1 MIKLHKMKLENYTY
15 IIIGAGSAGCVLAN
29 RLSENSDHKVLLI
42 ESGPSDKTW
51 KTAMP
56 AALLYTMHDPK
67 YNYLYNT
74 EPETYMND
82 RKMFCPRAKMLG
94 GCSSH
99 NGMVHVRGNAMDFEN
114 WAQLGLPEWNYANV
128 LPYFQKSENIE
139 GLSKEFRGNQ
149 GPLKLSRSENGNIL
163 TKVYLEAALQAG
175 HEINNDING
184 YKQEGFG
191 LMDTTIFKGK
201 RQSTSHTYLHPVSN
215 RKNLTIKT
223 NLNVKKI
230 IIENGKAT
238 GVECIS
244 GNNLISFY
252 SEKDV
257 LLSAGSINSPQILM
271 LSGIGPNKHLSEND
285 INIKQDL
292 EGVGQ
297 NLQDHLETYVQYECK
312 KPVTLFNEYNPIKMA
327 LTGIEWFL
335 FKTGTAAYSNLETG
349 GFVRSNNLVDYPNI
363 QYHFFP
369 SLVLDHGKTN
379 PDRHAFQAHVGPM
392 RPTSRGEIKLK
403 STDPSAAPS
412 IRFNYMQTEHD
423 LIEMREGIRLA
434 REIFQQKAFD
444 EYRGKEMNPGNLNT
458 DGELNEFIRNRGD
471 TAYHPCGT
479 CKMGKDSTSVVN
491 EKLQVYGVE
500 NLRVVDASIMPKI
513 ITGNLNAAT
522 VMIAEKAADYIL
534 GNSMATNNVEF
545 YRTS

>member
-1 MIKLHKMKLENYTY
+1 MKIDSYTY

-29 RLSENSDHKVLLI
+29 RLSENPDHKVLLI

-74 EPETYMND
+74 EPETYMNN

-114 WAQLGLPEWNYANV
+114 WAQLGLSEWNYANV

-139 GLSKEFRGNQ
+139 GLSEEFRNDQ

-163 TKVYLEAALQAG
+163 TKVYLEAAAQAG
-175 HEINNDING
+175 YEINNDMNG

-201 RQSTSHTYLHPVSN
+201 RQSTSHTYLHPVSD

-223 NLNVKKI
+223 KLNVKKI
-230 IIENGKAT
+230 IIENGKAK

-244 GNNLISFY
+244 NNNSIKYFAD
-252 SEKDV
+252 EEV
-257 LLSAGSINSPQILM
+257 LLCAGSINSPQILM
-271 LSGIGPNKHLSEND
+271 LSGIGPQNHLVEMD
-285 INIKQDL
+285 IQVKQSL

-349 GFVRSNNLVDYPNI
+349 GFIKSNDLVDYPNI

-369 SLVLDHGKTN
+369 SLVLDHGRTN

-403 STDPSAAPS
+403 STNPTSAPS

-423 LIEMREGIRLA
+423 LSEMREGIRLA
-434 REIFQQKAFD
+434 REIFHQKAFD
-444 EYRGKEMNPGNLNT
+444 EYRGKEINPGNVDSDT
-458 DGELNEFIRNRGD
+458 ELNEFIKNKGD

-479 CKMGKDSTSVVN
+479 CKMGKDNTSVVN

-513 ITGNLNAAT
+513 ITGNLNATT
-522 VMIAEKAADYIL
+522 VMIAEKASDYIL
-534 GNSMATNNVEF
+534 GKSLKTNNVEF
-545 YRTS
+545 FRAS

>member
-1 MIKLHKMKLENYTY
+1 MNNYNY

-29 RLSENSDHKVLLI
+29 RLSKNPDHKVLLI

-74 EPETYMND
+74 EPETYMNN

-114 WAQLGLPEWNYANV
+114 WAQLGLSEWNYANV

-139 GLSKEFRGNQ
+139 GLSKEFRNDQ
-149 GPLKLSRSENGNIL
+149 GPLRLSRSENGNVL
-163 TKVYLEAALQAG
+163 TKVYLEAAAQAG
-175 HEINNDING
+175 HEINNDMNG

-201 RQSTSHTYLHPVSN
+201 RQSTSHTYLHPVSD

-223 NLNVKKI
+223 NLNVIKI
-230 IIENGKAT
+230 IIENGKAK
-238 GVECIS
+238 GGECVS
-244 GNNLISFY
+244 NNNLINY
-252 SEKDV
+252 YADEEV
-257 LLSAGSINSPQILM
+257 LLCAGSINSPQILM
-271 LSGIGPNKHLSEND
+271 LSGIGPQDHLAEMD
-285 INIKQDL
+285 VEVKQSL

-349 GFVRSNNLVDYPNI
+349 GFIRSNELVDYPNI

-369 SLVLDHGKTN
+369 SLVLDHGRTN

-423 LIEMREGIRLA
+423 LMEMREGIRLA
-434 REIFQQKAFD
+434 REIFQQQAFN
-444 EYRGKEMNPGNLNT
+444 EYRGKEINPGKLDT
-458 DGELNEFIRNRGD
+458 DSELDEFIRNRGD

-479 CKMGKDSTSVVN
+479 CKMGKDTTSVVD
-491 EKLQVYGVE
+491 EQLQVYGVE
-500 NLRVVDASIMPKI
+500 KLRVVDASIMPKI
-513 ITGNLNAAT
+513 ITGNLNAST

-534 GNSMATNNVEF
+534 GKSIAANNVGF
-545 YRTS
+545 YRAG

>member
-1 MIKLHKMKLENYTY
+1 MKIDSYTY

-29 RLSENSDHKVLLI
+29 RLSENPDHKVLLI

-74 EPETYMND
+74 EPETYMNN

-114 WAQLGLPEWNYANV
+114 WAQLGLSEWNYANV

-139 GLSKEFRGNQ
+139 GLSEEFRNDQ

-163 TKVYLEAALQAG
+163 TKVYLEAAAQAG
-175 HEINNDING
+175 YEINNDMNG

-201 RQSTSHTYLHPVSN
+201 RQSTSHTYLHPVSD

-223 NLNVKKI
+223 KLNVKKI
-230 IIENGKAT
+230 IIENGKAK

-244 GNNLISFY
+244 NNNSIKYFAD
-252 SEKDV
+252 EEV
-257 LLSAGSINSPQILM
+257 LLCAGSINSPQILM
-271 LSGIGPNKHLSEND
+271 LSGIGPQKHLVEMD
-285 INIKQDL
+285 IQVKQSL

-349 GFVRSNNLVDYPNI
+349 GFIRSNDLVDYPNI

-369 SLVLDHGKTN
+369 SLVLDHGRTN

-392 RPTSRGEIKLK
+392 RPTSRGEIRLK
-403 STDPSAAPS
+403 STNPTSAPS

-423 LIEMREGIRLA
+423 LSEMREGIRLA
-434 REIFQQKAFD
+434 REIFHQKAFD
-444 EYRGKEMNPGNLNT
+444 EYRGKEINPGNIDSDT
-458 DGELNEFIRNRGD
+458 ELNEFIKNKGD

-479 CKMGKDSTSVVN
+479 CKMGKDNTSVVN

-513 ITGNLNAAT
+513 ITGNLNATT
-522 VMIAEKAADYIL
+522 VMIAEKASDYIL
-534 GNSMATNNVEF
+534 GKSLKTNNVEF
-545 YRTS
+545 FRAG

>member
-1 MIKLHKMKLENYTY
+1 MKIDSYTY

-29 RLSENSDHKVLLI
+29 RLSENPDHKVLLI

-74 EPETYMND
+74 EPETYMNN

-114 WAQLGLPEWNYANV
+114 WAQLGLSEWNYANV

-139 GLSKEFRGNQ
+139 GLSEEFRNDQ

-163 TKVYLEAALQAG
+163 TKVYLEAAAQAG
-175 HEINNDING
+175 YEINNDMNG

-201 RQSTSHTYLHPVSN
+201 RQSTSHTYLHPVSD

-223 NLNVKKI
+223 KLNVKKI
-230 IIENGKAT
+230 IIENGKAK

-244 GNNLISFY
+244 NNNSIKYFAD
-252 SEKDV
+252 EEV

-271 LSGIGPNKHLSEND
+271 LSGIGPQNHLLEM
-285 INIKQDL
+285 NIQVKQSL

-349 GFVRSNNLVDYPNI
+349 GFIKSNDLVDYPNI

-369 SLVLDHGKTN
+369 SLVLDHGRTN

-403 STDPSAAPS
+403 STNPTSAPS

-423 LIEMREGIRLA
+423 LSEMREGIRLA
-434 REIFQQKAFD
+434 REIFHQKAFD
-444 EYRGKEMNPGNLNT
+444 EYRGKEINPGNVDSDT
-458 DGELNEFIRNRGD
+458 ELNEFIKNKGD

-479 CKMGKDSTSVVN
+479 CKMGKDNTSVVN

-513 ITGNLNAAT
+513 ITGNLNATT
-522 VMIAEKAADYIL
+522 VMIAEKASDYIL
-534 GNSMATNNVEF
+534 GKSLKTNNVEF
-545 YRTS
+545 FRAS

>member
-1 MIKLHKMKLENYTY
+1 MQLDSYTY

-29 RLSENSDHKVLLI
+29 RLSKNSNHKVLVI

-74 EPETYMND
+74 EPETYMNN
-82 RKMFCPRAKMLG
+82 RQMFCPRAKMLG

-114 WAQLGLPEWNYANV
+114 WAQLGLPDWNYANV
-128 LPYFQKSENIE
+128 LPYFRKSENIE
-139 GLSKEFRGNQ
+139 GLSKEFRNDD
-149 GPLKLSRSENGNIL
+149 GPLKLSRSENGNVL
-163 TKVYLEAALQAG
+163 TQVFLEATTQAG
-175 HEINNDING
+175 HEINNDMNG

-191 LMDTTIFKGK
+191 LMDTTIFNGK
-201 RQSTSHTYLHPVSN
+201 RQSASFSYLHPISN
-215 RKNLTIKT
+215 RKNLTILKNT
-223 NLNVKKI
+223 VVKEI
-230 IIENGKAT
+230 IIENNKAI
-238 GVECIS
+238 GVKCI
-244 GNNLISFY
+244 NNNKSKSYFTDGEVI
-252 SEKDV
+252 
-257 LLSAGSINSPQILM
+257 LSAGAVNSPQLLM
-271 LSGIGPNKHLSEND
+271 LSGIGSSKGLYEHD
-285 INIKQDL
+285 IAIKQNL

-312 KPVTLFNEYNPIKMA
+312 EPVTLSNEYNPLKMA

-335 FKTGTAAYSNLETG
+335 FKTGTAAHSNLETG
-349 GFVRSNNLVDYPNI
+349 GFIRSNDLVDYPNI

-369 SLVLDHGKTN
+369 SLVLDHGRTN

-403 STDPSAAPS
+403 STDPYSAPS

-423 LIEMREGIRLA
+423 LKEMREGIKIA
-434 REIFQQKAFD
+434 HEIFEQKAFD
-444 EYRGKEMNPGNLNT
+444 KFRGKAINPINLNS
-458 DGELNEFIRNRGD
+458 DEEINEFIRNTGD
-471 TAYHPCGT
+471 TAYHPSGT
-479 CKMGKDSTSVVN
+479 CKMGKDSLSVVD
-491 EKLQVYGVE
+491 EKLKVYGIE
-500 NLRVVDASIMPKI
+500 NLRVVDASIMPRI

-522 VMIAEKAADYIL
+522 IMIAEKASDYIL
-534 GNSMATNNVEF
+534 GQSEVSNDAEF
-545 YRTS
+545 YQAS

>member
-1 MIKLHKMKLENYTY
+1 MKIDSYTY

-29 RLSENSDHKVLLI
+29 RLSENPDHKVLLI

-74 EPETYMND
+74 EPETYMNN

-114 WAQLGLPEWNYANV
+114 WAQLGLSEWNYANV

-139 GLSKEFRGNQ
+139 GLSEEFRNDQ

-163 TKVYLEAALQAG
+163 TKVYLEAAAQAG
-175 HEINNDING
+175 YEINNDMNG

-201 RQSTSHTYLHPVSN
+201 RQSTSHTYLHPVSD

-223 NLNVKKI
+223 KLNVKKI
-230 IIENGKAT
+230 IIENGKAK

-244 GNNLISFY
+244 NNNSIEYFAD
-252 SEKDV
+252 EEV
-257 LLSAGSINSPQILM
+257 LLCAGSINSPQILM
-271 LSGIGPNKHLSEND
+271 LSGIGPQKHLVEID
-285 INIKQDL
+285 IQVKQSL

-349 GFVRSNNLVDYPNI
+349 GFIRSNDLVDYPNI

-369 SLVLDHGKTN
+369 SLVLDHGRTN

-403 STDPSAAPS
+403 STDPTSAPS

-423 LIEMREGIRLA
+423 LSEMREGIRLA
-434 REIFQQKAFD
+434 REIFHQKAFD
-444 EYRGKEMNPGNLNT
+444 EYRGKEINPGNVDSDT
-458 DGELNEFIRNRGD
+458 ELNEFIKNKGD

-479 CKMGKDSTSVVN
+479 CKMGKDNTSVVN

-513 ITGNLNAAT
+513 ITGNLNATT
-522 VMIAEKAADYIL
+522 VMIAEKASDYIL
-534 GNSMATNNVEF
+534 GKSLKTNNVEF
-545 YRTS
+545 FRAS

>member
-1 MIKLHKMKLENYTY
+1 MKIDSYTY

-29 RLSENSDHKVLLI
+29 RLSENPDHKVLLI

-74 EPETYMND
+74 EPETYMNN

-114 WAQLGLPEWNYANV
+114 WAQLGLSEWNYANV
-128 LPYFQKSENIE
+128 LAYFQKSENIE
-139 GLSKEFRGNQ
+139 GLSEEFRNDQ

-163 TKVYLEAALQAG
+163 TKVYLEAAAQAG
-175 HEINNDING
+175 YEINNDMNG

-201 RQSTSHTYLHPVSN
+201 RQSTSHTYLHPVSD

-223 NLNVKKI
+223 KLNVKKI
-230 IIENGKAT
+230 IIENGKAK

-244 GNNLISFY
+244 NNNSIKYFAD
-252 SEKDV
+252 EEV
-257 LLSAGSINSPQILM
+257 LLCAGSINSPQILM
-271 LSGIGPNKHLSEND
+271 LSGIGPQKHLVEMD
-285 INIKQDL
+285 IQVKQSL

-349 GFVRSNNLVDYPNI
+349 GFIRSNDLVDYPNI

-369 SLVLDHGKTN
+369 SLVLDHGRTN

-403 STDPSAAPS
+403 STNPTSAPS

-423 LIEMREGIRLA
+423 LSEMREGIRLA
-434 REIFQQKAFD
+434 REIFHQKAFD
-444 EYRGKEMNPGNLNT
+444 EYRGKEINPGNVDSDT
-458 DGELNEFIRNRGD
+458 ELNEFIKNKGD

-479 CKMGKDSTSVVN
+479 CKMGKDNTSVVN

-513 ITGNLNAAT
+513 ITGNLNATT
-522 VMIAEKAADYIL
+522 VMIAEKASDYIL
-534 GNSMATNNVEF
+534 GKSLKTNNVEF
-545 YRTS
+545 FRAG

>member
-1 MIKLHKMKLENYTY
+1 MKLENYTY

-29 RLSENSDHKVLLI
+29 RLSKNPDHKVLLI

-74 EPETYMND
+74 EPETYMNN

-114 WAQLGLPEWNYANV
+114 WAQLGLSEWNYANV

-139 GLSKEFRGNQ
+139 GLSKEFRNDQ
-149 GPLKLSRSENGNIL
+149 GPLRLSRSENGNVL
-163 TKVYLEAALQAG
+163 TKVYLEAAAQAG
-175 HEINNDING
+175 HEINNDMNG

-201 RQSTSHTYLHPVSN
+201 RQSTSHTYLHPVSD

-230 IIENGKAT
+230 IIENGKAK
-238 GVECIS
+238 GVECVS
-244 GNNLISFY
+244 DNNLINY
-252 SEKDV
+252 YADEEV
-257 LLSAGSINSPQILM
+257 LLCAGSINSPQILM
-271 LSGIGPNKHLSEND
+271 LSGIGPQDHLAEMGVEV
-285 INIKQDL
+285 KQSL

-349 GFVRSNNLVDYPNI
+349 GFIRSNELVDYPNI

-369 SLVLDHGKTN
+369 SLVLDHGRTN

-423 LIEMREGIRLA
+423 LMEMREGIRLA
-434 REIFQQKAFD
+434 REIFQQQAFN
-444 EYRGKEMNPGNLNT
+444 EYRGKEINPGKLDT
-458 DGELNEFIRNRGD
+458 DSELDEFIRNRGD

-479 CKMGKDSTSVVN
+479 CKMGKDTTSVVD
-491 EKLQVYGVE
+491 EQLQVYGVE
-500 NLRVVDASIMPKI
+500 KLRVVDASIMPKI
-513 ITGNLNAAT
+513 ITGNLNAST

-534 GNSMATNNVEF
+534 GKSIAANNVGF
-545 YRTS
+545 YRAG

>member
-1 MIKLHKMKLENYTY
+1 MKIDSYTY

-29 RLSENSDHKVLLI
+29 RLSENPDHKVLLI

-74 EPETYMND
+74 EPETYMNN

-114 WAQLGLPEWNYANV
+114 WAQLGLSEWNYANV

-139 GLSKEFRGNQ
+139 GLSEEFRNDQ

-163 TKVYLEAALQAG
+163 TKVYLEAAAQAG
-175 HEINNDING
+175 YEINNDMNG

-201 RQSTSHTYLHPVSN
+201 RQSTSHTYLHPVSD

-223 NLNVKKI
+223 KLNVKKI
-230 IIENGKAT
+230 IIENGKAK

-244 GNNLISFY
+244 NNNSIKYFAD
-252 SEKDV
+252 EEV
-257 LLSAGSINSPQILM
+257 LLCAGSINSPQILM
-271 LSGIGPNKHLSEND
+271 LSGIGPQNHLVEMD
-285 INIKQDL
+285 IQVKQSL

-349 GFVRSNNLVDYPNI
+349 GFIRSNDLVDYPNI

-369 SLVLDHGKTN
+369 SLVLDHGRTN

-403 STDPSAAPS
+403 STNPASAPS

-423 LIEMREGIRLA
+423 LSEMREGIRLA
-434 REIFQQKAFD
+434 REIFHQKAFD
-444 EYRGKEMNPGNLNT
+444 EYRGKEINPGNVDSDT
-458 DGELNEFIRNRGD
+458 ELNEFIKNKGD

-479 CKMGKDSTSVVN
+479 CKMGKDNTSVVN

-513 ITGNLNAAT
+513 ITGNLNATT
-522 VMIAEKAADYIL
+522 VMIAEKASDYIL
-534 GNSMATNNVEF
+534 GKSLKTNNVEF
-545 YRTS
+545 FRAS

>member
-1 MIKLHKMKLENYTY
+1 MNNYNY

-29 RLSENSDHKVLLI
+29 RLSKNPDHNVLLI

-74 EPETYMND
+74 EPETYMNN

-114 WAQLGLPEWNYANV
+114 WAQLGLSEWNYANV

-139 GLSKEFRGNQ
+139 GLSKEFRNDQ
-149 GPLKLSRSENGNIL
+149 GPLRLSRSENGNVL
-163 TKVYLEAALQAG
+163 TKVYLEAAAQAG
-175 HEINNDING
+175 HEINNDMNG

-201 RQSTSHTYLHPVSN
+201 RQSTSHTYLHPVSD

-230 IIENGKAT
+230 IIENGKAK
-238 GVECIS
+238 GVECVS
-244 GNNLISFY
+244 NKNLINY
-252 SEKDV
+252 YADEEV
-257 LLSAGSINSPQILM
+257 LLCAGSINSPQILM
-271 LSGIGPNKHLSEND
+271 LSGIGPQDHLAEMD
-285 INIKQDL
+285 VEVKQSL

-349 GFVRSNNLVDYPNI
+349 GFIRSNELVDYPNI

-369 SLVLDHGKTN
+369 SLVLDHGRTN

-423 LIEMREGIRLA
+423 LMEMREGIRLA
-434 REIFQQKAFD
+434 REIFQQQAFN
-444 EYRGKEMNPGNLNT
+444 EYRGKEINPGKLDT
-458 DGELNEFIRNRGD
+458 DSELDEFIRNRGD

-479 CKMGKDSTSVVN
+479 CKMGKDTTSVVD
-491 EKLQVYGVE
+491 EQLQVYGVE
-500 NLRVVDASIMPKI
+500 KLRVVDASIMPKI
-513 ITGNLNAAT
+513 ITGNLNAST

-534 GNSMATNNVEF
+534 GKSIAANNVGF
-545 YRTS
+545 YRAS

>member
-1 MIKLHKMKLENYTY
+1 MKIDSYTY

-29 RLSENSDHKVLLI
+29 RLSENPDHKVLLI

-74 EPETYMND
+74 EPETYMNN

-114 WAQLGLPEWNYANV
+114 WAQLGLSEWNYANV

-139 GLSKEFRGNQ
+139 GLSEEFRNDQ

-163 TKVYLEAALQAG
+163 TKVYLEAAAQAG
-175 HEINNDING
+175 YEINNDMNG

-201 RQSTSHTYLHPVSN
+201 RQSTSHTYLHPVSD

-223 NLNVKKI
+223 KLNVKKI
-230 IIENGKAT
+230 IIDNGKAK

-244 GNNLISFY
+244 NNNSIKYFAD
-252 SEKDV
+252 EEV
-257 LLSAGSINSPQILM
+257 LLCAGSINSPQILM
-271 LSGIGPNKHLSEND
+271 LSGIGPQKHLVEMD
-285 INIKQDL
+285 IQVKQSLD
-292 EGVGQ
+292 GVGQ

-349 GFVRSNNLVDYPNI
+349 GFIRSNDLVDYPNI

-369 SLVLDHGKTN
+369 SLVLDHGRTN

-392 RPTSRGEIKLK
+392 RPTSRGEIRLK
-403 STDPSAAPS
+403 STNPTSAPS

-423 LIEMREGIRLA
+423 LSEMREGIRLA
-434 REIFQQKAFD
+434 REIFHQKAFD
-444 EYRGKEMNPGNLNT
+444 EYRGKEINPGNV
-458 DGELNEFIRNRGD
+458 DSDSDLNEFIKNKGD

-479 CKMGKDSTSVVN
+479 CKMGKDNTSVVN

-513 ITGNLNAAT
+513 ITGNLNATT
-522 VMIAEKAADYIL
+522 VMIAEKASDYIL
-534 GNSMATNNVEF
+534 GKSLKTNNVEF
-545 YRTS
+545 FRAG

>member
-1 MIKLHKMKLENYTY
+1 MKIDSYTY

-29 RLSENSDHKVLLI
+29 RLSENPDHKVLLI

-74 EPETYMND
+74 EPETYMNN

-114 WAQLGLPEWNYANV
+114 WAQLGLSEWNYANV

-139 GLSKEFRGNQ
+139 GLSEEFRNDQ

-163 TKVYLEAALQAG
+163 TKVYLEAAAQAG
-175 HEINNDING
+175 HEINNDMNG

-201 RQSTSHTYLHPVSN
+201 RQSTSHTYLHPVSD

-223 NLNVKKI
+223 KLNVKKI
-230 IIENGKAT
+230 IIENGKAK

-244 GNNLISFY
+244 NNNSIKYFVD
-252 SEKDV
+252 EEV
-257 LLSAGSINSPQILM
+257 LLCAGSINSPQILM
-271 LSGIGPNKHLSEND
+271 LSGIGPQNHLVEMD
-285 INIKQDL
+285 IQVKQSL

-349 GFVRSNNLVDYPNI
+349 GFIRSNDLVDYPNI

-369 SLVLDHGKTN
+369 SLVLDHGRTN

-403 STDPSAAPS
+403 STNPTSAPS

-423 LIEMREGIRLA
+423 LSEMREGIRLA
-434 REIFQQKAFD
+434 REIFHQKAFD
-444 EYRGKEMNPGNLNT
+444 EYRGKEINPGNVDSDT
-458 DGELNEFIRNRGD
+458 ELNEFIKNKGD

-479 CKMGKDSTSVVN
+479 CKMGKDNTSVVN

-513 ITGNLNAAT
+513 ITGNLNATT
-522 VMIAEKAADYIL
+522 VMIAEKASDYIL
-534 GNSMATNNVEF
+534 GKSLKTNNVEF
-545 YRTS
+545 FRAG

>member
-1 MIKLHKMKLENYTY
+1 MNNYNY

-29 RLSENSDHKVLLI
+29 RLSKNPDHKVLLI

-74 EPETYMND
+74 EPETYMNN

-114 WAQLGLPEWNYANV
+114 WAQLGLSEWNYANV

-139 GLSKEFRGNQ
+139 GLSKEFRNDQ
-149 GPLKLSRSENGNIL
+149 GPLRLSKSENGNVL
-163 TKVYLEAALQAG
+163 TKVYLEAAAQAG
-175 HEINNDING
+175 HEINNDMNG

-201 RQSTSHTYLHPVSN
+201 RQSTSHTYLHPVSD

-238 GVECIS
+238 GVECVS
-244 GNNLISFY
+244 NNNLINY
-252 SEKDV
+252 YADEEV
-257 LLSAGSINSPQILM
+257 LLCAGSINSPQILM
-271 LSGIGPNKHLSEND
+271 LSGIGPQDHLAEMD
-285 INIKQDL
+285 VEVKQSL

-349 GFVRSNNLVDYPNI
+349 GFIRSNELVDYPNI

-369 SLVLDHGKTN
+369 SLVLDHGRTN

-423 LIEMREGIRLA
+423 LMEMREGIRLA
-434 REIFQQKAFD
+434 REIFQQQAFN
-444 EYRGKEMNPGNLNT
+444 EYRGKEINPGKLDT
-458 DGELNEFIRNRGD
+458 DSELDEFIRNRGD

-479 CKMGKDSTSVVN
+479 CKMGKDTTSVVD
-491 EKLQVYGVE
+491 EQLQVYGVE
-500 NLRVVDASIMPKI
+500 KLRVVDASIMPKI
-513 ITGNLNAAT
+513 ITGNLNAST

-534 GNSMATNNVEF
+534 GKSIAANNVGF
-545 YRTS
+545 YRAG

>member
-1 MIKLHKMKLENYTY
+1 MKIDSYTY

-29 RLSENSDHKVLLI
+29 RLSENPDHKVLLI

-74 EPETYMND
+74 EPETYMNN

-114 WAQLGLPEWNYANV
+114 WAQHGLSEWNYANV

-139 GLSKEFRGNQ
+139 GLSEEFRNDQ

-163 TKVYLEAALQAG
+163 TKVYLEAAAQAG
-175 HEINNDING
+175 YEINNDMNG

-201 RQSTSHTYLHPVSN
+201 RQSTSHTYLHPVSD

-223 NLNVKKI
+223 KLNVKKI
-230 IIENGKAT
+230 IIENGKAK

-244 GNNLISFY
+244 NNNSIKYFAD
-252 SEKDV
+252 EEV
-257 LLSAGSINSPQILM
+257 LLCAGSINSPQILM
-271 LSGIGPNKHLSEND
+271 LSGIGPQKHLVEMD
-285 INIKQDL
+285 IQVKQSL

-349 GFVRSNNLVDYPNI
+349 GFIRSNDLVDYPNI

-369 SLVLDHGKTN
+369 SLVLDHGRTN

-392 RPTSRGEIKLK
+392 RPTSRGEIRLK
-403 STDPSAAPS
+403 SNNPTSAPS

-423 LIEMREGIRLA
+423 LSEMREGIRLA
-434 REIFQQKAFD
+434 REIFHQKAFD
-444 EYRGKEMNPGNLNT
+444 EYRGKEINPGNVDSDT
-458 DGELNEFIRNRGD
+458 ELNEFIKNKGD

-479 CKMGKDSTSVVN
+479 CKMGKDNTSVVN

-500 NLRVVDASIMPKI
+500 NLRVIDASIMPKI
-513 ITGNLNAAT
+513 ITGNLNATT
-522 VMIAEKAADYIL
+522 VMIAEKASDYIL
-534 GNSMATNNVEF
+534 GKSLKTNNVEF
-545 YRTS
+545 FRAS

>member
-1 MIKLHKMKLENYTY
+1 MNNYNY

-29 RLSENSDHKVLLI
+29 RLSKNPDHKVLLI

-74 EPETYMND
+74 EPETYMNN

-114 WAQLGLPEWNYANV
+114 WAQLGLSEWNYANV

-139 GLSKEFRGNQ
+139 GLSKEFRNDQ
-149 GPLKLSRSENGNIL
+149 GPLRLSRSENGNVL
-163 TKVYLEAALQAG
+163 TKVYLEAAAQAG
-175 HEINNDING
+175 HEINNDMNG

-201 RQSTSHTYLHPVSN
+201 RQSTSHTYLHPVSD

-230 IIENGKAT
+230 IIENGKAK
-238 GVECIS
+238 GGECVS
-244 GNNLISFY
+244 NNNLINY
-252 SEKDV
+252 YADEEV
-257 LLSAGSINSPQILM
+257 LLCAGSINSPQILM
-271 LSGIGPNKHLSEND
+271 LSGIGPQDHLAEMD
-285 INIKQDL
+285 VEVKQSL

-349 GFVRSNNLVDYPNI
+349 GFIRSNELVDYPNI

-369 SLVLDHGKTN
+369 SLVLDHGRTN

-423 LIEMREGIRLA
+423 LMEMREGIRLA
-434 REIFQQKAFD
+434 REIFQQQAFN
-444 EYRGKEMNPGNLNT
+444 EYRGKEINPGKLDT
-458 DGELNEFIRNRGD
+458 DSELDEFIRNRGD

-479 CKMGKDSTSVVN
+479 CKMGKDTTSVVD
-491 EKLQVYGVE
+491 EQLQVYGVE
-500 NLRVVDASIMPKI
+500 KLRVVDASIMPKI
-513 ITGNLNAAT
+513 ITGNLNAST

-534 GNSMATNNVEF
+534 GKSIAANNVGF
-545 YRTS
+545 YRAG

>member
-1 MIKLHKMKLENYTY
+1 MNNYNY

-29 RLSENSDHKVLLI
+29 RLSKNPDHKVLLI

-74 EPETYMND
+74 EPETYMNN

-114 WAQLGLPEWNYANV
+114 WAQLGLSEWNYANV

-139 GLSKEFRGNQ
+139 GLSKEFRNDQ
-149 GPLKLSRSENGNIL
+149 GPLRLSRSENGNVL
-163 TKVYLEAALQAG
+163 TKVYLEAAAQAG
-175 HEINNDING
+175 HEINNDMNG

-201 RQSTSHTYLHPVSN
+201 RQSTSHTYLHPVSD

-230 IIENGKAT
+230 IIENGKAK
-238 GVECIS
+238 GVECVS
-244 GNNLISFY
+244 NNNLINY
-252 SEKDV
+252 YADEEV
-257 LLSAGSINSPQILM
+257 LLCAGSINSPQILM
-271 LSGIGPNKHLSEND
+271 LSGIGPQDHLAEMD
-285 INIKQDL
+285 VEVKQTL

-349 GFVRSNNLVDYPNI
+349 GFIRSNELVDYPNI

-369 SLVLDHGKTN
+369 SLVLDHGRTN

-423 LIEMREGIRLA
+423 LMEMREGIRLA
-434 REIFQQKAFD
+434 REIFQQQAFN
-444 EYRGKEMNPGNLNT
+444 EYRGKEINPGKLDT
-458 DGELNEFIRNRGD
+458 DSELDEFIRNRGD

-479 CKMGKDSTSVVN
+479 CKMGKDTTSVVD
-491 EKLQVYGVE
+491 EQLQVYGVE
-500 NLRVVDASIMPKI
+500 KLRVVDASIMPKI
-513 ITGNLNAAT
+513 ITGNLNAST

-534 GNSMATNNVEF
+534 GKSIAANNVGF
-545 YRTS
+545 YRAS

>member
-1 MIKLHKMKLENYTY
+1 MNNYNY

-29 RLSENSDHKVLLI
+29 RLSKNPDHKVLLI

-74 EPETYMND
+74 EPETYMNN

-114 WAQLGLPEWNYANV
+114 WAQLGLSEWNYANV

-139 GLSKEFRGNQ
+139 GLSKEFRNDQ
-149 GPLKLSRSENGNIL
+149 GPLRLSRSENGNVL
-163 TKVYLEAALQAG
+163 TKVYLEAAAQAG
-175 HEINNDING
+175 HEINNDMNG

-201 RQSTSHTYLHPVSN
+201 RQSTSHTYLHPVSD

-230 IIENGKAT
+230 IIENGKAK

-244 GNNLISFY
+244 NNNLINY
-252 SEKDV
+252 YADEEV
-257 LLSAGSINSPQILM
+257 LLCAGSINSPQILM
-271 LSGIGPNKHLSEND
+271 LSGIGPQAHLAEMD
-285 INIKQDL
+285 VEVKQSL

-349 GFVRSNNLVDYPNI
+349 GFIRSNELVDYPNI

-369 SLVLDHGKTN
+369 SLVLDHGRTN

-403 STDPSAAPS
+403 STNPSAAPS

-423 LIEMREGIRLA
+423 LMEMREGIRLA
-434 REIFQQKAFD
+434 REIFQQQAFN
-444 EYRGKEMNPGNLNT
+444 EYRGKEINPGKLDT
-458 DGELNEFIRNRGD
+458 DSELDEFIRNRGD

-479 CKMGKDSTSVVN
+479 CKMGKDTTSVVD
-491 EKLQVYGVE
+491 EQLQVYGVE
-500 NLRVVDASIMPKI
+500 KLRVVDASIMPKI
-513 ITGNLNAAT
+513 ITGNLNAST

-534 GNSMATNNVEF
+534 GKSIAANNVGF
-545 YRTS
+545 YRAG

>member
-1 MIKLHKMKLENYTY
+1 MKIDSYTY

-29 RLSENSDHKVLLI
+29 RLSENPDHKVLLI

-74 EPETYMND
+74 EPETYMNN

-114 WAQLGLPEWNYANV
+114 WAQLGLSEWNYANV

-139 GLSKEFRGNQ
+139 GLSEEFRNDQ

-163 TKVYLEAALQAG
+163 TKVYLEAAAQAG
-175 HEINNDING
+175 YEINNDMNG

-201 RQSTSHTYLHPVSN
+201 RQSTSHTYLHPVSD

-223 NLNVKKI
+223 KLNVKKI
-230 IIENGKAT
+230 IIENGKAK

-244 GNNLISFY
+244 NNNSIKYFVD
-252 SEKDV
+252 EEV
-257 LLSAGSINSPQILM
+257 LLCAGSINSPQILM
-271 LSGIGPNKHLSEND
+271 LSGIGPQNHLEEMD
-285 INIKQDL
+285 IQVKQSL

-349 GFVRSNNLVDYPNI
+349 GFIRSNDLVDYPNI

-369 SLVLDHGKTN
+369 SLVLDHGRTN

-392 RPTSRGEIKLK
+392 RPTSRGEIRLK
-403 STDPSAAPS
+403 STNPTSAPS

-423 LIEMREGIRLA
+423 LSEMREGIRLA
-434 REIFQQKAFD
+434 REIFHQKAFD
-444 EYRGKEMNPGNLNT
+444 EYRGKEINPGNV
-458 DGELNEFIRNRGD
+458 DSDSDLNEFIKNKGD

-479 CKMGKDSTSVVN
+479 CKMGKDNTSVVN

-513 ITGNLNAAT
+513 ITGNLNATT
-522 VMIAEKAADYIL
+522 VMIAEKASDYIL
-534 GNSMATNNVEF
+534 GKSLKTNNVEF
-545 YRTS
+545 FRAG

>member
-1 MIKLHKMKLENYTY
+1 MKIDSYTY

-29 RLSENSDHKVLLI
+29 RLSENPDHKVLLI

-74 EPETYMND
+74 EPETYMNN

-114 WAQLGLPEWNYANV
+114 WAQLGLSEWNYANV

-139 GLSKEFRGNQ
+139 GLSEEFRNDQ

-163 TKVYLEAALQAG
+163 TKVYLEAAAQAG
-175 HEINNDING
+175 YEINNDMNG

-201 RQSTSHTYLHPVSN
+201 RQSTSHTYLHPVSD

-223 NLNVKKI
+223 KLNVKKI
-230 IIENGKAT
+230 IIENGKAK

-244 GNNLISFY
+244 NNNSIEYFAD
-252 SEKDV
+252 EEV
-257 LLSAGSINSPQILM
+257 LLCAGSINSPQILM
-271 LSGIGPNKHLSEND
+271 LSGIGPQKHLVEID
-285 INIKQDL
+285 IQVKQSL

-349 GFVRSNNLVDYPNI
+349 GFIKSNDLVDYPNI

-369 SLVLDHGKTN
+369 SLVLDHGRTN

-403 STDPSAAPS
+403 STNPTSAPS

-423 LIEMREGIRLA
+423 LSEMREGIRLA
-434 REIFQQKAFD
+434 REIFHQKAFD
-444 EYRGKEMNPGNLNT
+444 EYRGKEINPGNIDSDT
-458 DGELNEFIRNRGD
+458 DLNEFIKNKGD

-479 CKMGKDSTSVVN
+479 CKMGKDNTSVVN

-513 ITGNLNAAT
+513 ITGNLNATT
-522 VMIAEKAADYIL
+522 VMIAEKASDYIL
-534 GNSMATNNVEF
+534 GKSLKTNNVEF
-545 YRTS
+545 FRAG

>member
-1 MIKLHKMKLENYTY
+1 
-15 IIIGAGSAGCVLAN
+15 
-29 RLSENSDHKVLLI
+29 
-42 ESGPSDKTW
+42 
-51 KTAMP
+51 
-56 AALLYTMHDPK
+56 
-67 YNYLYNT
+67 
-74 EPETYMND
+74 MNN

-114 WAQLGLPEWNYANV
+114 WAQLGLSEWNYANV

-139 GLSKEFRGNQ
+139 GLSEEFRNDQ

-163 TKVYLEAALQAG
+163 TKVYLEAAAQAG
-175 HEINNDING
+175 YEINNDMNG

-201 RQSTSHTYLHPVSN
+201 RQSTSHTYLHPVSD

-223 NLNVKKI
+223 KLNVKKI
-230 IIENGKAT
+230 IIENGKAK

-244 GNNLISFY
+244 NNNSIKYFVD
-252 SEKDV
+252 EEV
-257 LLSAGSINSPQILM
+257 LLCAGSINSPQILM
-271 LSGIGPNKHLSEND
+271 LSGIGPQNHLEEMD
-285 INIKQDL
+285 IQVKQSL

-327 LTGIEWFL
+327 FTGIEWFL

-349 GFVRSNNLVDYPNI
+349 GFIRSNDLVDYPNI

-369 SLVLDHGKTN
+369 SLVLDHGRTN

-403 STDPSAAPS
+403 STNPASAPS

-423 LIEMREGIRLA
+423 LSEMREGIRLA
-434 REIFQQKAFD
+434 REIFHQKAFD
-444 EYRGKEMNPGNLNT
+444 EYRGKEINPGNVDSDT
-458 DGELNEFIRNRGD
+458 ELNEFIKNKGD

-479 CKMGKDSTSVVN
+479 CKMGKDNTSVVN

-513 ITGNLNAAT
+513 ITGNLNATT
-522 VMIAEKAADYIL
+522 VMIAEKASDYIL
-534 GNSMATNNVEF
+534 GKSLKTNNVEF
-545 YRTS
+545 FRAS

>member
-1 MIKLHKMKLENYTY
+1 MNNYNY

-29 RLSENSDHKVLLI
+29 RLSKNPDHKVLLI

-74 EPETYMND
+74 EPETYMNN

-114 WAQLGLPEWNYANV
+114 WAQLGLSEWNYANV

-139 GLSKEFRGNQ
+139 GLSKEFRNDQ

-163 TKVYLEAALQAG
+163 TKVYLEAAAQAG
-175 HEINNDING
+175 YEINNDMNG

-201 RQSTSHTYLHPVSN
+201 RQSTSHTYLHPVSD

-230 IIENGKAT
+230 IIENGKAK
-238 GVECIS
+238 GVECVS
-244 GNNLISFY
+244 NKNLINY
-252 SEKDV
+252 YADEEV
-257 LLSAGSINSPQILM
+257 LLCAGSINSPQILM
-271 LSGIGPNKHLSEND
+271 LSGIGPQDHLAEMD
-285 INIKQDL
+285 VEVKQSL

-349 GFVRSNNLVDYPNI
+349 GFIRSNELVDYPNI

-369 SLVLDHGKTN
+369 SLVLDHGRTN

-392 RPTSRGEIKLK
+392 RPTSRGEIKLI

-423 LIEMREGIRLA
+423 LMEMREGIRLA
-434 REIFQQKAFD
+434 REIFQQQAFD
-444 EYRGKEMNPGNLNT
+444 EYRGKEINPGKLDT
-458 DGELNEFIRNRGD
+458 DSELNEFIRNRGD

-479 CKMGKDSTSVVN
+479 CKMGKDTTSVVD
-491 EKLQVYGVE
+491 EQLQVYGVE
-500 NLRVVDASIMPKI
+500 KLRVVDASIMPKI
-513 ITGNLNAAT
+513 ITGNLNAST

-534 GNSMATNNVEF
+534 GKSIVANNVGF
-545 YRTS
+545 YRAG

>member
-1 MIKLHKMKLENYTY
+1 MNNYNY

-29 RLSENSDHKVLLI
+29 RLSKDPDHKVLLI

-74 EPETYMND
+74 EPETYMNN

-114 WAQLGLPEWNYANV
+114 WAQLGLSEWNYANV

-139 GLSKEFRGNQ
+139 GLSKEFRNDQ
-149 GPLKLSRSENGNIL
+149 GPLRLSRSENGNVL
-163 TKVYLEAALQAG
+163 TKVYLEAAAQAG
-175 HEINNDING
+175 HEINNDMNG

-201 RQSTSHTYLHPVSN
+201 RQSTSHTYLHPVSD

-230 IIENGKAT
+230 IIENGKAK
-238 GVECIS
+238 GVECVS
-244 GNNLISFY
+244 NNNLINY
-252 SEKDV
+252 YADEEV
-257 LLSAGSINSPQILM
+257 LLCAGSINSPQILM
-271 LSGIGPNKHLSEND
+271 LSGVGPQDHLAEMD
-285 INIKQDL
+285 VEVKQSL

-349 GFVRSNNLVDYPNI
+349 GFIRSNELVDYPNI

-369 SLVLDHGKTN
+369 SLVLDHGRTN

-423 LIEMREGIRLA
+423 LMEMREGIRLA
-434 REIFQQKAFD
+434 REIFQQQAFN
-444 EYRGKEMNPGNLNT
+444 EYRGKEINPGKLDT
-458 DGELNEFIRNRGD
+458 DSELDEFIRNRGD

-479 CKMGKDSTSVVN
+479 CKMGKDTTSVVD
-491 EKLQVYGVE
+491 EQLQVYGVE
-500 NLRVVDASIMPKI
+500 KLRVVDASIMPKI
-513 ITGNLNAAT
+513 ITGNLNAST

-534 GNSMATNNVEF
+534 GKSIAANNVGF
-545 YRTS
+545 YRAG

>member
-1 MIKLHKMKLENYTY
+1 MKIDSYTY

-29 RLSENSDHKVLLI
+29 RLSENPDHKVLLI

-74 EPETYMND
+74 EPETYMNN

-99 NGMVHVRGNAMDFEN
+99 NGMVHVRGKAMDFEN
-114 WAQLGLPEWNYANV
+114 WAQLGLSEWNYANV
-128 LPYFQKSENIE
+128 LHYFQKSENIE
-139 GLSKEFRGNQ
+139 GLSEEFRNDQ

-163 TKVYLEAALQAG
+163 TKVYLEAAAQAG
-175 HEINNDING
+175 YEINNDMNG

-201 RQSTSHTYLHPVSN
+201 RQSTSHTYLHPVSD

-223 NLNVKKI
+223 KLNVKKI
-230 IIENGKAT
+230 IIENGKAK

-244 GNNLISFY
+244 NNNSIKYFAD
-252 SEKDV
+252 EEV
-257 LLSAGSINSPQILM
+257 LLCAGSINSPQILM
-271 LSGIGPNKHLSEND
+271 LSGIGPQKHLVEMD
-285 INIKQDL
+285 IQVKQSL

-349 GFVRSNNLVDYPNI
+349 GFIRSNDLVDYPNI

-369 SLVLDHGKTN
+369 SLVLDHGRTN

-403 STDPSAAPS
+403 STNPTSAPS

-423 LIEMREGIRLA
+423 LSEMREGIRLA
-434 REIFQQKAFD
+434 REIFHQKAFD
-444 EYRGKEMNPGNLNT
+444 EYRGKEINPGNVDSDT
-458 DGELNEFIRNRGD
+458 ELNEFIKNKGD

-479 CKMGKDSTSVVN
+479 CKMGKDNTSVVN

-513 ITGNLNAAT
+513 ITGNLNATT
-522 VMIAEKAADYIL
+522 VMIAEKASDYIL
-534 GNSMATNNVEF
+534 GKSLKTNNVEF
-545 YRTS
+545 FRAG

>member
-1 MIKLHKMKLENYTY
+1 MKIDSYTY

-29 RLSENSDHKVLLI
+29 RLSENPDHKVLLI

-74 EPETYMND
+74 EPETYMNN

-114 WAQLGLPEWNYANV
+114 WAQLGLSEWNYANV

-139 GLSKEFRGNQ
+139 GLSEEFRNDQ

-163 TKVYLEAALQAG
+163 TKVYLEAAAQAG
-175 HEINNDING
+175 YEINNDMNG

-201 RQSTSHTYLHPVSN
+201 RQSTSHTYLHPVSD

-223 NLNVKKI
+223 KLNVKKI
-230 IIENGKAT
+230 IIDNGKAK

-244 GNNLISFY
+244 NNNSIKYFAD
-252 SEKDV
+252 EEV
-257 LLSAGSINSPQILM
+257 LLCAGSINSPQILM
-271 LSGIGPNKHLSEND
+271 LSGIGPQKHLVEMD
-285 INIKQDL
+285 IQVKQSL

-349 GFVRSNNLVDYPNI
+349 GFIRSNDLVDYPNI

-369 SLVLDHGKTN
+369 SLVLDHGRTN

-392 RPTSRGEIKLK
+392 RPTSRGEIRLK
-403 STDPSAAPS
+403 STNPTSAPS

-423 LIEMREGIRLA
+423 LSEMREGIRLA
-434 REIFQQKAFD
+434 REIFHQKAFD
-444 EYRGKEMNPGNLNT
+444 EYRGKEINPGNV
-458 DGELNEFIRNRGD
+458 DSDSDLNEFIKNKGD

-479 CKMGKDSTSVVN
+479 CKMGKDNTSVVN

-513 ITGNLNAAT
+513 ITGNLNAT
-522 VMIAEKAADYIL
+522 TIMIAEKASDYIL
-534 GNSMATNNVEF
+534 GKSLKTNNVEF
-545 YRTS
+545 FRAS

>member
-1 MIKLHKMKLENYTY
+1 MKIDSYTY

-29 RLSENSDHKVLLI
+29 RLSENPDHKVLLI

-74 EPETYMND
+74 EPETYMNN

-114 WAQLGLPEWNYANV
+114 WAQHGLSEWNYANV

-139 GLSKEFRGNQ
+139 GLSEEFRNDQ

-163 TKVYLEAALQAG
+163 TKVYLEAAAQAG
-175 HEINNDING
+175 HEINNDMNG

-201 RQSTSHTYLHPVSN
+201 RQSTSHTYLHPVSD

-223 NLNVKKI
+223 KLNVKKI
-230 IIENGKAT
+230 IIDNGKAK

-244 GNNLISFY
+244 NNNSIKYFAD
-252 SEKDV
+252 EEV
-257 LLSAGSINSPQILM
+257 LLCAGSINSPQILM
-271 LSGIGPNKHLSEND
+271 LSGIGPQKHLVEMD
-285 INIKQDL
+285 IQVKQSL

-312 KPVTLFNEYNPIKMA
+312 KPVTLFNEYNPIKMM

-349 GFVRSNNLVDYPNI
+349 GFIRSNDLVDYPNI

-369 SLVLDHGKTN
+369 SLVLDHGRTN

-403 STDPSAAPS
+403 STNPTSAPS

-423 LIEMREGIRLA
+423 LSEMREGIRLA
-434 REIFQQKAFD
+434 REIFHQKAFD
-444 EYRGKEMNPGNLNT
+444 EYRGKEINPGNVDSDT
-458 DGELNEFIRNRGD
+458 ELNEFIKNKGD

-479 CKMGKDSTSVVN
+479 CKMGKDNTSVVN

-513 ITGNLNAAT
+513 ITGNLNATT
-522 VMIAEKAADYIL
+522 VMIAEKASDYIL
-534 GNSMATNNVEF
+534 GKSLKTNNVEF
-545 YRTS
+545 FRAG

>member
-1 MIKLHKMKLENYTY
+1 MNNYNY

-29 RLSENSDHKVLLI
+29 RLSKNPDHKVLLI

-74 EPETYMND
+74 EPETYMNN

-114 WAQLGLPEWNYANV
+114 WAQLGLSEWNYANV

-139 GLSKEFRGNQ
+139 GLSKEFRNDQ
-149 GPLKLSRSENGNIL
+149 GPLRLSRSENGNVL
-163 TKVYLEAALQAG
+163 TKVYLEAAAQAG
-175 HEINNDING
+175 HEINNDMNG

-201 RQSTSHTYLHPVSN
+201 RQSTSHTYLHPVSD

-230 IIENGKAT
+230 IIENGKAK
-238 GVECIS
+238 GVECVS
-244 GNNLISFY
+244 NNNLINY
-252 SEKDV
+252 YADEEV
-257 LLSAGSINSPQILM
+257 LLCAGSINSPQILM
-271 LSGIGPNKHLSEND
+271 LSGIGPQDHLAEMD
-285 INIKQDL
+285 VEVKQSL

-349 GFVRSNNLVDYPNI
+349 GFIRSNELVDYPNI

-369 SLVLDHGKTN
+369 SLVLDHGRTN

-423 LIEMREGIRLA
+423 LMEMREGIRLA
-434 REIFQQKAFD
+434 REIFQQQAFN
-444 EYRGKEMNPGNLNT
+444 EYRGKEINPGKLDT
-458 DGELNEFIRNRGD
+458 DSELNEFIRNRGD

-479 CKMGKDSTSVVN
+479 CKMGKDTTSVVD
-491 EKLQVYGVE
+491 EQLQVYGVE
-500 NLRVVDASIMPKI
+500 KLRVVDASIMPKI
-513 ITGNLNAAT
+513 ITGNLNAST

-534 GNSMATNNVEF
+534 GKSIAANNVGF
-545 YRTS
+545 YRAS

>member
-1 MIKLHKMKLENYTY
+1 MKIDSYTY

-29 RLSENSDHKVLLI
+29 RLSENPDHKVLLI

-74 EPETYMND
+74 EPETYMNN

-114 WAQLGLPEWNYANV
+114 WAQLGLSEWNYANV

-139 GLSKEFRGNQ
+139 GLSEEFRNDQ

-163 TKVYLEAALQAG
+163 TKVYLEAAAQAG
-175 HEINNDING
+175 YEINNDMNG

-201 RQSTSHTYLHPVSN
+201 RQSTSHTYLHPVSD

-223 NLNVKKI
+223 KLNVKKI
-230 IIENGKAT
+230 IIENGKAK

-244 GNNLISFY
+244 NNNSIKYFVD
-252 SEKDV
+252 EEV
-257 LLSAGSINSPQILM
+257 LLCAGSINSPQILM
-271 LSGIGPNKHLSEND
+271 LSGIGPQNHLVEMD
-285 INIKQDL
+285 IQVKQSL

-349 GFVRSNNLVDYPNI
+349 GFIRSNDLVDYPNI

-369 SLVLDHGKTN
+369 SLVLDHGRTN

-403 STDPSAAPS
+403 SNNPTSAPS

-423 LIEMREGIRLA
+423 LSEMREGIRLA
-434 REIFQQKAFD
+434 REIFHQKAFD
-444 EYRGKEMNPGNLNT
+444 EYRGKEINPGNIDSDT
-458 DGELNEFIRNRGD
+458 ELNEFIKNKGD

-479 CKMGKDSTSVVN
+479 CKMGKDNTSVVN

-513 ITGNLNAAT
+513 ITGNLNATT
-522 VMIAEKAADYIL
+522 VMIAEKASDYIL
-534 GNSMATNNVEF
+534 GKSLKTNNVEF
-545 YRTS
+545 FRAG

>member
-1 MIKLHKMKLENYTY
+1 MKIDSYTY

-29 RLSENSDHKVLLI
+29 RLSENPDHKVLLI

-74 EPETYMND
+74 EPETYMNN

-114 WAQLGLPEWNYANV
+114 WAQLGLSEWNYANV
-128 LPYFQKSENIE
+128 LAYFQKSENIE
-139 GLSKEFRGNQ
+139 GLSEEFRNNQ

-163 TKVYLEAALQAG
+163 TKVYLEAAAQAG
-175 HEINNDING
+175 YEINNDMNG

-201 RQSTSHTYLHPVSN
+201 RQSTSHTYLHPVSD

-223 NLNVKKI
+223 KLNVKKI
-230 IIENGKAT
+230 IIDNGKAK

-244 GNNLISFY
+244 NNNSIKYFAD
-252 SEKDV
+252 EEV
-257 LLSAGSINSPQILM
+257 LLCAGSINSPQILM
-271 LSGIGPNKHLSEND
+271 LSGIGPQKHLVEMD
-285 INIKQDL
+285 IQVKQSL

-349 GFVRSNNLVDYPNI
+349 GFIRSNDLVDYPNI

-369 SLVLDHGKTN
+369 SLVLDHGRTN

-403 STDPSAAPS
+403 STNPTSAPS

-423 LIEMREGIRLA
+423 LSEMREGIRLA
-434 REIFQQKAFD
+434 HEIFHQKAFD
-444 EYRGKEMNPGNLNT
+444 EYRGKEINPGNVDSDT
-458 DGELNEFIRNRGD
+458 ELNEFIKNKGD

-479 CKMGKDSTSVVN
+479 CKMGKDNTSVVN

-513 ITGNLNAAT
+513 ITGNLNATT
-522 VMIAEKAADYIL
+522 VMIAEKASDYIL
-534 GNSMATNNVEF
+534 GKSLKTNNVEF
-545 YRTS
+545 FRAG

>member
-1 MIKLHKMKLENYTY
+1 MNNYNY

-29 RLSENSDHKVLLI
+29 RLSKNPDHKVLLI

-74 EPETYMND
+74 EPETYMNN

-114 WAQLGLPEWNYANV
+114 WAQLGLSEWNYANV

-139 GLSKEFRGNQ
+139 GLSKEFRNDQ
-149 GPLKLSRSENGNIL
+149 GPLRLSRSENGNVL
-163 TKVYLEAALQAG
+163 TKVYLEAAAQAG
-175 HEINNDING
+175 HEINNDMNG

-201 RQSTSHTYLHPVSN
+201 RQSTSHTYLHPVSD

-230 IIENGKAT
+230 IIENGKAK
-238 GVECIS
+238 GVECVS
-244 GNNLISFY
+244 NNNLINY
-252 SEKDV
+252 YADEEV
-257 LLSAGSINSPQILM
+257 LLCAGSINSPQILM
-271 LSGIGPNKHLSEND
+271 LSGVGPQDHLAEMD
-285 INIKQDL
+285 VEVKQSL

-349 GFVRSNNLVDYPNI
+349 GFIRSNELVDYPNI

-369 SLVLDHGKTN
+369 SLVLDHGRTN

-423 LIEMREGIRLA
+423 LMEMREGIRLA
-434 REIFQQKAFD
+434 REIFQQQAFN
-444 EYRGKEMNPGNLNT
+444 EYRGKEINPGKLDT
-458 DGELNEFIRNRGD
+458 DSELDEFIRNRGD

-479 CKMGKDSTSVVN
+479 CKMGKDTTSVVD
-491 EKLQVYGVE
+491 EQLQVYGVE
-500 NLRVVDASIMPKI
+500 KLRVVDASIMPKI
-513 ITGNLNAAT
+513 ITGNLNAST

-534 GNSMATNNVEF
+534 GKSIAANNVGF
-545 YRTS
+545 YRAG

>member
-1 MIKLHKMKLENYTY
+1 MKIDSYTY

-29 RLSENSDHKVLLI
+29 RLSENPDHKVLLI

-74 EPETYMND
+74 EPETYMNN

-114 WAQLGLPEWNYANV
+114 WAQLGLSEWNYANV

-139 GLSKEFRGNQ
+139 GLSEEFRNDQ

-163 TKVYLEAALQAG
+163 TKVYLEAAAQAG
-175 HEINNDING
+175 YEINNDMNG

-201 RQSTSHTYLHPVSN
+201 RQSTSHTYLHPVSD

-223 NLNVKKI
+223 KLNVKKI
-230 IIENGKAT
+230 IIDNGKAK

-244 GNNLISFY
+244 NNY
-252 SEKDV
+252 SIKYFAEEEV
-257 LLSAGSINSPQILM
+257 LLCAGSINSPQILM
-271 LSGIGPNKHLSEND
+271 LSGIGPQKHLVEMD
-285 INIKQDL
+285 IQVKQSL

-349 GFVRSNNLVDYPNI
+349 GFIRSNDLVDYPNI

-369 SLVLDHGKTN
+369 SLVLDHGRTN

-403 STDPSAAPS
+403 STNPTSAPS

-423 LIEMREGIRLA
+423 LSEMREGIRLA
-434 REIFQQKAFD
+434 REIFHQKAFD
-444 EYRGKEMNPGNLNT
+444 EYRGKEINPGNIDSDT
-458 DGELNEFIRNRGD
+458 ELNEFIKNKGD

-479 CKMGKDSTSVVN
+479 CKMGKDNTSVVN

-513 ITGNLNAAT
+513 ITGNLNATT
-522 VMIAEKAADYIL
+522 VMIAEKASDYIL
-534 GNSMATNNVEF
+534 GKSLKTNNVEF
-545 YRTS
+545 FRAG

>member
-1 MIKLHKMKLENYTY
+1 MNNYNY

-29 RLSENSDHKVLLI
+29 RLSKNPDHKVLLI

-74 EPETYMND
+74 EPETYMNN

-114 WAQLGLPEWNYANV
+114 WAQLGLSEWNYANV

-139 GLSKEFRGNQ
+139 GLSKEFRNDQ
-149 GPLKLSRSENGNIL
+149 GPLRLSRSENGNVL
-163 TKVYLEAALQAG
+163 TKVYLEAAAQAG
-175 HEINNDING
+175 HEINNDMNG

-201 RQSTSHTYLHPVSN
+201 RQSTSHTYLHPVSD

-230 IIENGKAT
+230 IIENGKAK
-238 GVECIS
+238 GVECLS
-244 GNNLISFY
+244 NNNLINY
-252 SEKDV
+252 YADEEV
-257 LLSAGSINSPQILM
+257 LLCAGSINSPQILM
-271 LSGIGPNKHLSEND
+271 LSGIGPQDHLAEMD
-285 INIKQDL
+285 VEVKQSL

-349 GFVRSNNLVDYPNI
+349 GFIRSNELVDYPNI

-369 SLVLDHGKTN
+369 SLVLDHGRTN

-403 STDPSAAPS
+403 STNPSAAPS

-423 LIEMREGIRLA
+423 LMEMREGIRLA
-434 REIFQQKAFD
+434 REIFQQQAFN
-444 EYRGKEMNPGNLNT
+444 EYRGKEINPGKLDT
-458 DGELNEFIRNRGD
+458 DSELDEFIRNRGD

-479 CKMGKDSTSVVN
+479 CKMGKDTTSVVD
-491 EKLQVYGVE
+491 EQLQVYGVE
-500 NLRVVDASIMPKI
+500 KLRVVDASIMPKI
-513 ITGNLNAAT
+513 ITGNLNAST

-534 GNSMATNNVEF
+534 GKSIAANNVGF
-545 YRTS
+545 YRAG

>member
-1 MIKLHKMKLENYTY
+1 MNNYNY

-29 RLSENSDHKVLLI
+29 RLSKDPDHKVLLI

-74 EPETYMND
+74 EPETYMNN

-114 WAQLGLPEWNYANV
+114 WAQLGLSEWNYANV

-139 GLSKEFRGNQ
+139 GLSKEFRNDQ
-149 GPLKLSRSENGNIL
+149 GPLRLSRSENGNVL
-163 TKVYLEAALQAG
+163 TKVYLEAAAQAG
-175 HEINNDING
+175 HEINNDMNG

-191 LMDTTIFKGK
+191 LMDTTIFNGK
-201 RQSTSHTYLHPVSN
+201 RQSTSHTYLHPVSD

-238 GVECIS
+238 GVECVS
-244 GNNLISFY
+244 NNNLINY
-252 SEKDV
+252 YADEEV
-257 LLSAGSINSPQILM
+257 LLCAGSINSPQILM
-271 LSGIGPNKHLSEND
+271 LSGIGPQDHLAEMD
-285 INIKQDL
+285 IEVKQSL

-349 GFVRSNNLVDYPNI
+349 GFIRSNELVDYPNI

-369 SLVLDHGKTN
+369 SLVLDHGRTN

-423 LIEMREGIRLA
+423 LMEMREGIRLA
-434 REIFQQKAFD
+434 REIFQQQAFN
-444 EYRGKEMNPGNLNT
+444 EYRGKEINPGKLDT
-458 DGELNEFIRNRGD
+458 DSELDEFIRNRGD

-479 CKMGKDSTSVVN
+479 CKMGKDTTSVVD
-491 EKLQVYGVE
+491 EQLQVYGVE
-500 NLRVVDASIMPKI
+500 KLRVVDASIMPKI
-513 ITGNLNAAT
+513 ITGNLNAST

-534 GNSMATNNVEF
+534 GKSIAANNVGF
-545 YRTS
+545 YRAG